1 MYSLFNGKGNVIGSG
16 VSLSHI
22 TAKETKEPIPVRTFY
37 HLMMLLILIVIK
49 SGCVVSLFPYSSGK
63 T

>member
-22 TAKETKEPIPVRTFY
+22 AGKGDKGTHSSAD
-37 HLMMLLILIVIK
+37 ILP
-49 SGCVVSLFPYSSGK
+49 LNDAPYLDRN
-63 T
+63 